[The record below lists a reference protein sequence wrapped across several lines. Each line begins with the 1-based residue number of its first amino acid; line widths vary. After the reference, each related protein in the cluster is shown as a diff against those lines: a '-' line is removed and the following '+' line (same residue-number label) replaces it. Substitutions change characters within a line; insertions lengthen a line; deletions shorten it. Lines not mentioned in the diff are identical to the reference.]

1 MMHSRLEPMKELARL
16 IRRHFAEIIAY
27 FEHPYTNAVLEGVN
41 SVIQNVKRRARGFR
55 NMDYFATIIYLTCG
69 KLDLKP
75 SPPPHH
81 HPPQTA
87 NNRIFY
93 TCPPTSVQ
101 A

>member
-27 FEHPYTNAVLEGVN
+27 FEHQYTNAVLEGVN

-87 NNRIFY
+87 NNRIYY